1 MRRER
6 PPGRRT
12 YRRAPI
18 ALALAAAAVLTVAF
32 VAPPAFATSAGKDG
46 RIAFRRYFN
55 DAHTRGAIFTI
66 RPDGSGLR
74 QITHRGK
81 TLLDNEP
88 DWAPNGRWIAFDRL
102 APGQPH
108 RLFKVRADG
117 TDVTQLSHNPCV
129 PGNCV
134 EDLGP
139 AWSPDGRWI
148 AFTRFNDAIGLVAV
162 FVMSAD
168 GTHVRQITERGASPF
183 EDQGA
188 MWSPDGTRLAFS
200 RTTPTGGLAIFTI
213 RLDGTHLRRITP
225 WSLRAG
231 QQPDWSPD
239 GRWILFEN
247 HQGDQDVQDNVYLVH
262 PDGTGLHPITH
273 TFTHGAST
281 WGSSSFSPDG
291 TMITVAHKPGVGTPG
306 NPDVWVMN
314 LDGSDLRNV
323 TRSAIY
329 DSAPDWG
336 SRPADR

>member
-1 MRRER
+1 MRFLLSGPRIR
-6 PPGRRT
+6 V
-12 YRRAPI
+12 
-18 ALALAAAAVLTVAF
+18 LAAITAAIVLPGASVAQATVH
-32 VAPPAFATSAGKDG
+32 GQNG

-139 AWSPDGRWI
+139 AWSPDGQWI
-148 AFTRFNDAIGLVAV
+148 AFTRFNDDIGLVAV
-162 FVMSAD
+162 FVMRAD
-168 GTHVRQITERGASPF
+168 GTHVRQITERGGGP
-183 EDQGA
+183 

-200 RTTPTGGLAIFTI
+200 RTTPTGGLAIFTV

-239 GRWILFEN
+239 GQWILFES
-247 HQGDQDVQDNVYLVH
+247 HQGDQDVVDNVFLVH
-262 PDGTGLHPITH
+262 PDGTGLHRITTSPLH
-273 TFTHGAST
+273 IHQ

-291 TMITVAHKPGVGTPG
+291 KMITVAHSPGVGAAG
-306 NPDVWVMN
+306 NADVWVMN
-314 LDGSDLRNV
+314 LDGSGLRNV
-323 TRSAIY
+323 TRSVIF

-336 SRPADR
+336 SRASRRP

>member
-1 MRRER
+1 MRRII
-6 PPGRRT
+6 T
-12 YRRAPI
+12 
-18 ALALAAAAVLTVAF
+18 ALVVTFAATGVLLSMTTAQATVH
-32 VAPPAFATSAGKDG
+32 GQNG

-66 RPDGSGLR
+66 RPDGSGVR
-74 QITHRGK
+74 QITNPTR

-102 APGQPH
+102 APGQPQ
-108 RLFKVRADG
+108 RLFKVHADG

-134 EDLGP
+134 QDLTP
-139 AWSPDGRWI
+139 AWSPNGRWI
-148 AFTRFNDAIGLVAV
+148 AFTRFNDDIGLVAV
-162 FVMSAD
+162 FVMRAD
-168 GTHVRQITERGASPF
+168 GSDVRQVTEKGASPL
-183 EDQGA
+183 EDQRP
-188 MWSPDGTRLAFS
+188 MWSPDGKRLAFARS
-200 RTTPTGGLAIFTI
+200 THTGRLAIFTI
-213 RLDGTHLRRITP
+213 RLNGTDEQRITP

-239 GRWILFEN
+239 GQWILFEN

-291 TMITVAHKPGVGTPG
+291 TKITVAHKPGVGTLG

-314 LDGSDLRNV
+314 LDGSGLRNV
-323 TRSAIY
+323 TRSDIY

-336 SRPADR
+336 SRASRRP